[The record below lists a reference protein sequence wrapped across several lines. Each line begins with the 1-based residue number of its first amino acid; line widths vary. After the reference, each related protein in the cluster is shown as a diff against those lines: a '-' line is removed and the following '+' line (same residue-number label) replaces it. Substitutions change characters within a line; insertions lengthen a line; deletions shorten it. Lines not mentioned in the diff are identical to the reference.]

1 MNAALAKPNIARVL
15 VLLGSTLFHSTYG
28 YFYEYEPPRPLGEI
42 ETEIRDL
49 EEEIRGMLEEVL

>member
-1 MNAALAKPNIARVL
+1 MNAAPAKPNINGVL
-15 VLLGSTLFHSTYG
+15 DLLGSTLFYPTYG

-49 EEEIRGMLEEVL
+49 EEEIRDMLEEVL